1 MKITKVTIKKT
12 KHEKQPYVITVDPH
26 GKAEPYKMKQRY
38 SSVRAARRGVLRH
51 LEAESTYGNGRPNFP
66 VKFAYFTEGG
76 ALIQITYK

>member
-1 MKITKVTIKKT
+1 
-12 KHEKQPYVITVDPH
+12 
-26 GKAEPYKMKQRY
+26 MKQRY